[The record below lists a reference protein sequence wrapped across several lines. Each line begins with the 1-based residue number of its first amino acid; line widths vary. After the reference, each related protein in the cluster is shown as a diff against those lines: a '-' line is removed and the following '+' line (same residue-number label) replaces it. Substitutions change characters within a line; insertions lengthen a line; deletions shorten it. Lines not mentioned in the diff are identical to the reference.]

1 MLNMSYLL
9 ILKQILVFVVKGVIF
24 QISGLKFFP
33 MSINVYTENL
43 KVLYTRVEYNNTRVL
58 L

>member
-9 ILKQILVFVVKGVIF
+9 ILKQILVFVVKGVIC
-24 QISGLKFFP
+24 QISELTFFQ
-33 MSINVYTENL
+33 MSKNVYTENL
-43 KVLYTRVEYNNTRVL
+43 KVLYTRDEYNNTRVL